1 VLYLRYSAGVS
12 GPTTSSSMAVPTA
25 AAAAASGPMALPS
38 SLIARETELGALVQM
53 ITARGFRA
61 GLLHGELGVGKTSL
75 LRAGL
80 VPYLLEQGI
89 VALYCGDMRRPMP
102 TLVAAAQGLTGI
114 APEPGETPVLYLD
127 RLVTRSIADK
137 QVVLV
142 LDHMEEALVPGDEA
156 LLGDL
161 GDLFA
166 RVVTRSG
173 GRGKFLFCCDSAHVH
188 RFGLLEQRT
197 GSLFPPTSRFELG
210 RLDIERARAVL
221 AHILQR
227 RRLAAA
233 PSLVDAVVQALAR
246 EAPVLPADL
255 ETAAVALA
263 ALRTTS
269 PADLQRLE
277 NSGDVLEALQRAWI
291 ENGARATGKRNA
303 ALSMLGE
310 LAAPPRPV
318 PRPAAWL
325 AARQG
330 IAPEVAVE
338 ILERLHHEGLVQPT
352 PPPPE
357 SGGEPGFVLAHPGLR
372 LAVRE
377 VAAPYLAASRRL
389 REMLTARVERGQRLR
404 PREYARLRAAR
415 FVPATSQERAAL
427 ERTKRLYT
435 IAAGLAVGLPALFLV
450 AVFVAM
456 SGRYYF
462 DVDAARRGNERI
474 LVREGRPGLRA
485 FDWLGFGSVIADPG
499 LSRPMVRDEVWQA
512 AASHDIGGDL
522 DGDAYAAATLDA
534 LDPGLT
540 ALIAYA
546 TEGKAESLAALQKEA
561 RGPQALTALLEA
573 LAPIARGTPEEIAFI
588 EQSLNDSSPVVQA
601 AALGVAAQAAR
612 RQPERYRATL
622 ARALA
627 SASADLRRLAFAAAR
642 ELDGAGAQLAFQA
655 ALTQNP
661 DAAARR
667 ELLAEITAMETTT
680 PSAKTAASI
689 LLNRDIP
696 PATRQAAREALRRA
710 FATSPA
716 EAAQAAAGLASDEQA
731 MPEDQVWAL
740 QLIRELAPKDTH
752 EAIAD
757 GVRKALGSS
766 AEPVR
771 LAALAVYARVA
782 PRDAAAELA
791 RLRTSETAPSEALRM
806 AMARAWGEV
815 AKIPEPA
822 AALPL
827 KELIDDES
835 AAVRAVAAEA
845 YGNVGRD
852 AVATLEDL
860 AKKARFDVAEGAVL
874 GLANATDAGAARNL
888 AWSGIT
894 NMWRRKGRPRWSA
907 GEAFARLAANH
918 ARHTY
923 SYLTTAVRT
932 ADDEKLR
939 EIGARGLCRAGV
951 AGHEP
956 SRAMLT
962 RSSLDESTEVRRV
975 VVQCV
980 ADNALDVD
988 TTQTIAVRLSYDGDT
1003 GIRADAAR
1011 ALVRVVEQ
1019 GKAPA
1024 EPVAKA
1030 VLRLLGDRE
1039 YEVRALGTRALAAM
1053 GAQAPAEAGQA
1064 LLRAYERA
1072 EDNEKLELLNAS
1084 RAIGSGELVAAA
1096 ITDRAA
1102 AVRIAALNTAIAVA
1116 GTDGSGVA
1124 AAMNAALIDSDP
1136 AVRRAALVRISDSA
1150 EHIAPEALAT
1160 SLRLAV
1166 RDPDP
1171 AIARLALTTLVRLGD
1186 TEEVVSR
1193 LRDALDDRSEGSRT
1207 QAAAAGIGLV
1217 ERDAKSALALLE
1229 PLLDDASHD
1238 VRKAMLPALAAA
1250 YAATHAPGE
1259 LAGLLLGAEQH
1270 ATRRLAVTAAFVASA
1285 RSPEQREAA
1294 LGALAG
1300 VARDEDAPPMARLS
1314 ARLASGLIESGSDGL
1329 AFLTLLVP

>member
-1 VLYLRYSAGVS
+1 
-12 GPTTSSSMAVPTA
+12 MAVPTA
-25 AAAAASGPMALPS
+25 AVAAASGPTALPS
-38 SLIARETELGALVQM
+38 SLIARESELGALVQM

-80 VPYLLEQGI
+80 VPYLLEQGAI
-89 VALYCGDMRRPMP
+89 ALYCGDMRQPLAA
-102 TLVAAAQGLTGI
+102 LVAAVQGLTGV
-114 APEPGETPVLYLD
+114 APEPDEAPVLFID
-127 RLVTRSIADK
+127 RVVTRVITDK

-142 LDHMEEALVPGDEA
+142 LDHMEEALIPGDEA

-173 GRGKFLFCCDSAHVH
+173 GRGRFLFCCDSAHVH

-210 RLDIERARAVL
+210 RLDVDRARAML

-246 EAPVLPADL
+246 QAPVLPADL
-255 ETAAVALA
+255 ETAAVALT
-263 ALRTTS
+263 ALRATS
-269 PADLQRLE
+269 PADLHRLE
-277 NSGDVLEALQRAWI
+277 SDGDVLEALQRAWI
-291 ENGARATGKRNA
+291 EGGAAATGRRNA

-310 LAAPPRPV
+310 LAATPRPV
-318 PRPAAWL
+318 PRTAAWL

-330 IAPEVAVE
+330 IAPEDAHAL
-338 ILERLHHEGLVQPT
+338 LERLHDHGLVQPT

-357 SGGEPGFVLAHPGLR
+357 SAGEPGFVLAHPALR
-372 LAVRE
+372 LTVRE
-377 VAAPYLAASRRL
+377 VAAPSLGASRRL
-389 REMLTARVERGQRLR
+389 REMLTARVERGQRLT

-435 IAAGLAVGLPALFLV
+435 IAAGAAVGAPLLV
-450 AVFVAM
+450 LILVYVAM
-456 SGRYYF
+456 SGRYYL
-462 DVDAARRGNERI
+462 DVDAAGRGNERI
-474 LVREGRPGLRA
+474 VVRAGRPGLSA
-485 FDWLGFGSVIADPG
+485 FDWLPASPGFGAVIADPG
-499 LSRPMVRDEVWQA
+499 LSRPMVREEIWNA
-512 AASHDIGGDL
+512 AAGQDIGGDT
-522 DGDAYAAATLDA
+522 GGEAYAAAALDA
-534 LDPGLT
+534 LDPALA

-546 TEGKAESLAALQKEA
+546 TGGSAEALAEMQKQV
-561 RGPQALTALLEA
+561 RGPQELTAVLAA
-573 LAPIARGTPEEIAFI
+573 LAPIARGTPDEIAFV
-588 EQSLNDSSPVVQA
+588 EQALNDSSPVVQA

-612 RQPERYRATL
+612 RHPEHYRATL

-627 SASADLRRLAFAAAR
+627 NASADLRRLAFAAVR
-642 ELDGAGAQLAFQA
+642 ELEDADAQQTFQA

-667 ELLAEITAMETTT
+667 ELLAEITAMEATGM

-689 LLNRDIP
+689 LLSRDIP
-696 PATRQAAREALRRA
+696 PAMRQAAREALRRA

-716 EAAQAAAGLASDEQA
+716 EAALAAARLASDDQA
-731 MPEDQVWAL
+731 LPEDQVWAL
-740 QLIRELAPKDTH
+740 QTMRELAPKDSY
-752 EAIAD
+752 EAVA
-757 GVRKALGSS
+757 GEVRKALASA

-791 RLRTSETAPSEALRM
+791 NLRKNEPNPSEALRM

-827 KELIDDES
+827 EELLDDES
-835 AAVRAVAAEA
+835 PAVRTVAAEA
-845 YGNVGRD
+845 YGNVGRA
-852 AVATLEDL
+852 AVPALEDL

-874 GLANATDAGAARNL
+874 GLANASEAGAPRNL

-907 GEAFARLAANH
+907 AEAFARLAGSH

-932 ADDEKLR
+932 SDDDRLR
-939 EIGARGLCRAGV
+939 EIGARGLCRASV

-956 SRAMLT
+956 SRAMLART
-962 RSSLDESTEVRRV
+962 SLDDAAEVRRV
-975 VVQCV
+975 VAQCV
-980 ADNALDVD
+980 ADNALDPE
-988 TTQTIAVRLSYDGDT
+988 TATTIAVRLSYDGED

-1011 ALVRVVEQ
+1011 ALVRVVEK
-1019 GKAPA
+1019 GKAT

-1030 VLRLLGDRE
+1030 VLRLVGDRARD
-1039 YEVRALGTRALAAM
+1039 VRALATRALAVM
-1053 GAQAPAEAGQA
+1053 GAEAPAEASQA

-1072 EDNEKLELLNAS
+1072 EAGEADEKLELLATA
-1084 RAIGSGELVAAA
+1084 RAIGSGELVAPG

-1102 AVRIAALNTAIAVA
+1102 AVRIAALDTAIA
-1116 GTDGSGVA
+1116 TRTGVA
-1124 AAMNAALIDSDP
+1124 ATLNAALTDSDP
-1136 AVRRAALVRISDSA
+1136 AVRRAALARIAEGA
-1150 EHIAPEALAT
+1150 EHIDPEALAT

-1171 AIARLALTTLVRLGD
+1171 GIARLALTTLVRLGD
-1186 TEEVVSR
+1186 TEEVVTR
-1193 LRDALDDRSEGSRT
+1193 LHDALEERSEGDRT

-1217 ERDAKSALALLE
+1217 ERDAKAALALLE
-1229 PLLDDASHD
+1229 PLLGDASHD
-1238 VRKAMLPALAAA
+1238 VRRAMLPALAAA
-1250 YAATHAPGE
+1250 YAATRSLDE
-1259 LAGLLLGAEQH
+1259 LTGLLRGAERH
-1270 ATRRLAVTAAFVASA
+1270 ATRRLAVTAAFVVTAQK
-1285 RSPEQREAA
+1285 PEQRDAA
-1294 LGALAG
+1294 LAALAG
-1300 VARDEDAPPMARLS
+1300 VAEDEDAPPMARLS
-1314 ARLASGLIESGSDGL
+1314 ARLGRGLIEGGADGL

>member
-1 VLYLRYSAGVS
+1 
-12 GPTTSSSMAVPTA
+12 MAVPNAPGA
-25 AAAAASGPMALPS
+25 AAPGSMGLPH
-38 SLIARETELGALVQM
+38 SLIAREAELGALVQM

-80 VPYLLEQGI
+80 VPYLLDQGV
-89 VALYCGDMRRPMP
+89 VALYCGDMRRPLP
-102 TLVAAAQGLTGI
+102 ALVAAVQAHTGA
-114 APEPGETPVLYLD
+114 APEQGETPVLFID
-127 RLVTRSIADK
+127 RVVTRVITDK

-142 LDHMEEALVPGDEA
+142 LDHLEDALVPGDEA
-156 LLGDL
+156 LLADL

-173 GRGKFLFCCDSAHVH
+173 GRGRFLFCCDSAHVH

-210 RLDIERARAVL
+210 RLDVERARAVL

-246 EAPVLPADL
+246 ESPVLPADL
-255 ETAAVALA
+255 ETAAVALS
-263 ALRTTS
+263 ALRATS
-269 PADLQRLE
+269 PADLQRLAGGG
-277 NSGDVLEALQRAWI
+277 SADVLEALQRAWI
-291 ENGARATGKRNA
+291 ESGAKATGKRNA

-310 LAAPPRPV
+310 LAATPRPV
-318 PRPAAWL
+318 PRTASWL

-330 IAPEVAVE
+330 IAPEDAFA
-338 ILERLHHEGLVQPT
+338 LLDQLHLQGLVQHT

-357 SGGEPGFVLAHPGLR
+357 SAGEPGFVVDHPGLR
-372 LAVRE
+372 LAARE
-377 VAAPYLAASRRL
+377 VAAPALAASRRL
-389 REMLTARVERGQRLR
+389 RDMLTARVERGQRLT

-415 FVPATSQERAAL
+415 FVPATSQERATL
-427 ERTKRLYT
+427 ERTRRMYT
-435 IAAGLAVGLPALFLV
+435 IAAGVAVGVPLLFLIV
-450 AVFVAM
+450 VYVAM

-462 DVDAARRGNERI
+462 DVAFNADGAERGGAR
-474 LVREGRPGLRA
+474 LVVRAGRPGLSG
-485 FDWLGFGSVIADPG
+485 FDWLPASPGFGSVIADPG
-499 LSRPMVRDEVWQA
+499 LSRPMVREAFWKA
-512 AASHDIGGDL
+512 AASHELGGDI
-522 DGDAYAAATLDA
+522 DGDAYAAAALEA
-534 LDPGLT
+534 LDPAT
-540 ALIAYA
+540 AALIAYA
-546 TEGKAESLAALQKEA
+546 TSGSTEALAAVQKQA
-561 RGPQALTALLEA
+561 AGPQELTALLEA

-588 EQSLNDSSPVVQA
+588 EQALNDSSPVVQA

-627 SASADLRRLAFAAAR
+627 NADADLRRLAFAAVR
-642 ELDGAGAQLAFQA
+642 ELEDADAQLTFQA

-661 DAAARR
+661 DAGARR
-667 ELLAEITAMETTT
+667 ELLAAITALEATTM

-710 FATSPA
+710 FTTTPA
-716 EAAQAAAGLASDEQA
+716 EAAQAAAGLASDDQA
-731 MPEDQVWAL
+731 LPEDQVWAL
-740 QLIRELAPKDTH
+740 GLMRDLAPKESY

-757 GVRKALGSS
+757 GVRKALSS
-766 AEPVR
+766 AAEPVR

-791 RLRTSETAPSEALRM
+791 NLRKNEPNPSEALRI

-827 KELIDDES
+827 EELLDDES
-835 AAVRAVAAEA
+835 AAVRTVAAEA
-845 YGNVGRD
+845 YGNVGRA
-852 AVATLEDL
+852 AVPALEDL

-874 GLANATDAGAARNL
+874 GLANAADAGAQRNV

-907 GEAFARLAANH
+907 GEAFARLATNH

-923 SYLTTAVRT
+923 SYLTTAVRSS
-932 ADDEKLR
+932 DDDRLR

-956 SRAMLT
+956 SRAMLA

-980 ADNALDVD
+980 ADNALDVE
-988 TTQTIAVRLSYDGDT
+988 TTTTIAVRLSYDGDAA
-1003 GIRADAAR
+1003 IRADAAR
-1011 ALVRVVEQ
+1011 GLLRVIEKDKAL
-1019 GKAPA
+1019 
-1024 EPVAKA
+1024 EPVVKA
-1030 VLRLLGDRE
+1030 VLRLVGDRE
-1039 YEVRALGTRALAAM
+1039 REVRTLGMRGLATM

-1072 EDNEKLELLNAS
+1072 EAGSEDDEKLELLATA
-1084 RAIGSGELVAAA
+1084 RAIGSGDLVAPA
-1096 ITDRAA
+1096 IADRSA
-1102 AVRIAALNTAIAVA
+1102 AVRIAALDTAIAVA
-1116 GTDGSGVA
+1116 ASDGAGVA
-1124 AAMNAALIDSDP
+1124 TAMNAALTDSDP
-1136 AVRRAALVRISDSA
+1136 AVRRAALERIAGSA
-1150 EHIAPEALAT
+1150 EHIDREVLIT

-1171 AIARLALTTLVRLGD
+1171 GIARLGLTTLVRLGD

-1193 LRDALDDRSEGSRT
+1193 LRDALDERSEGNRT

-1217 ERDAKSALALLE
+1217 ERDAKAALALLE

-1238 VRKAMLPALAAA
+1238 VRRAMLPALAAA
-1250 YAATHAPGE
+1250 YAATRPPKE
-1259 LAGLLLGAEQH
+1259 LASLLLESERH
-1270 ATRRLAVTAAFVASA
+1270 ATRRLALTAAFVVIA
-1285 RSPEQREAA
+1285 RGEQRDAA
-1294 LGALAG
+1294 LAALAG
-1300 VARDEDAPPMARLS
+1300 VAGDEDAPPMARLS
-1314 ARLASGLIESGSDGL
+1314 ARLGTGLIEGGADGL